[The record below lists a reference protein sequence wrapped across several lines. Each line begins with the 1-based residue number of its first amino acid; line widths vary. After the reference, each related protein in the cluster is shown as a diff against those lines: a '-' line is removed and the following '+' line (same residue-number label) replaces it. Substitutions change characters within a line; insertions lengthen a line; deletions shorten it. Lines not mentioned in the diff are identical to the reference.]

1 VRKVLKITSCL
12 FKVYKPFF
20 LIFVEKENLMS
31 MLKLE
36 SFFFFSFFLFLA
48 GCGNQSKPVSVEQEI
63 ITPLSAGNA
72 VDDLLPYIDSVE
84 VVPLE
89 TTGKALI
96 GLVGK
101 ILLLPNGNVLI
112 KSTASMFMFSP
123 EGKFLFQIGKNGRGP
138 EEYLTIDDVCL
149 SQDARELWI
158 LGGCEI
164 VKYSTETGRFIRKT
178 TLELPEICNGFDAI
192 ASGPGHSAFLYYC
205 PQMDENNFSEDFYC
219 LYRYDEQGRI
229 LQKFLP
235 RKDYGL
241 NIALITQ
248 ASDNR
253 YILRPQDSDNI
264 CYYLSD
270 SLPVPRVK
278 IDFGKETIKNRY
290 SSDLQTYLRSD
301 YYKMPVYIYDTRDY
315 FYFSYCGPEATDCYC
330 IHSFKNNKTITWER
344 KGDDADGMFM
354 IGGADK
360 DFFYG
365 IYNDYRDWDEIL
377 LNRQDLLKRAIIQK
391 THLRIPEDSNP
402 LLVKV
407 KFKF

>member
-1 VRKVLKITSCL
+1 
-12 FKVYKPFF
+12 
-20 LIFVEKENLMS
+20 MS

-72 VDDLLPYIDSVE
+72 VNDLLPYIDSVE

-248 ASDNR
+248 TSDNR

-330 IHSFKNNKTITWER
+330 IHSFKNSKTITWER

-377 LNRQDLLKRAIIQK
+377 LNRQYLLKRAIIQK

>member
-1 VRKVLKITSCL
+1 
-12 FKVYKPFF
+12 
-20 LIFVEKENLMS
+20 MS

-72 VDDLLPYIDSVE
+72 VNDLLPYIDSVE

-123 EGKFLFQIGKNGRGP
+123 KGKFLFQIGKNGRGP

-330 IHSFKNNKTITWER
+330 IHSFKNSKTITWER

-360 DFFYG
+360 VFFYG

>member
-1 VRKVLKITSCL
+1 
-12 FKVYKPFF
+12 
-20 LIFVEKENLMS
+20 MS

-178 TLELPEICNGFDAI
+178 TLELPEICTGFDAI
-192 ASGPGHSAFLYYC
+192 ASHSAFLYYC

-248 ASDNR
+248 TSDNR

>member
-1 VRKVLKITSCL
+1 
-12 FKVYKPFF
+12 
-20 LIFVEKENLMS
+20 MS

-178 TLELPEICNGFDAI
+178 TLELPEICTGFDAI
-192 ASGPGHSAFLYYC
+192 ASGPGHSACLYYC

-219 LYRYDEQGRI
+219 LYRYDVQGRI

-248 ASDNR
+248 TSDNR

>member
-1 VRKVLKITSCL
+1 
-12 FKVYKPFF
+12 
-20 LIFVEKENLMS
+20 MS

-48 GCGNQSKPVSVEQEI
+48 GCGNQSKPVSIEQEI

-72 VDDLLPYIDSVE
+72 VNDLLPYIDSVE

-330 IHSFKNNKTITWER
+330 IHSFKNSKTITWER

-391 THLRIPEDSNP
+391 THFRIPEDSNP

>member
-1 VRKVLKITSCL
+1 
-12 FKVYKPFF
+12 
-20 LIFVEKENLMS
+20 MS

-248 ASDNR
+248 TSDNR

-278 IDFGKETIKNRY
+278 IDFGKETIKNRN

-391 THLRIPEDSNP
+391 THFRIPEDSNP

>member
-1 VRKVLKITSCL
+1 
-12 FKVYKPFF
+12 
-20 LIFVEKENLMS
+20 MS

-123 EGKFLFQIGKNGRGP
+123 EGKFLFQIGKNGRGS

-205 PQMDENNFSEDFYC
+205 PQMDENNISEDFYC

-278 IDFGKETIKNRY
+278 IDFGKKTIKNRY

-330 IHSFKNNKTITWER
+330 IHSFKNSKTITWER

>member
-1 VRKVLKITSCL
+1 
-12 FKVYKPFF
+12 
-20 LIFVEKENLMS
+20 MS

-112 KSTASMFMFSP
+112 KSTASMIMFSP
-123 EGKFLFQIGKNGRGP
+123 EGKCLFQIGKNGRGP

-330 IHSFKNNKTITWER
+330 IHSFKNSKTITWER

>member
-1 VRKVLKITSCL
+1 
-12 FKVYKPFF
+12 
-20 LIFVEKENLMS
+20 MS

-48 GCGNQSKPVSVEQEI
+48 GCGNQSKPVSIEQEI

-330 IHSFKNNKTITWER
+330 IHSFKNSKTITWER

-354 IGGADK
+354 IVGADK

-391 THLRIPEDSNP
+391 THFRIPEDSNP

>member
-1 VRKVLKITSCL
+1 
-12 FKVYKPFF
+12 
-20 LIFVEKENLMS
+20 MS

-72 VDDLLPYIDSVE
+72 VNDLLPYIDSVE

-123 EGKFLFQIGKNGRGP
+123 EGKFLFQIGKNGRGS

-164 VKYSTETGRFIRKT
+164 VKYSTETGQFIRKT

-330 IHSFKNNKTITWER
+330 IHSFKNSKTITWER

>member
-1 VRKVLKITSCL
+1 
-12 FKVYKPFF
+12 
-20 LIFVEKENLMS
+20 MS

-72 VDDLLPYIDSVE
+72 VDDMLPHIDSVE

-248 ASDNR
+248 TSDNR

>member
-1 VRKVLKITSCL
+1 
-12 FKVYKPFF
+12 
-20 LIFVEKENLMS
+20 MS

-164 VKYSTETGRFIRKT
+164 VKYSTETGQFIRKT

-248 ASDNR
+248 TSDNR

-330 IHSFKNNKTITWER
+330 IHSFKNSKTITWER

-354 IGGADK
+354 IGGGADK

>member
-1 VRKVLKITSCL
+1 
-12 FKVYKPFF
+12 
-20 LIFVEKENLMS
+20 MS

-72 VDDLLPYIDSVE
+72 VNDLLPYIDSVE

-123 EGKFLFQIGKNGRGP
+123 KGKFLFQIGKNGRGP

-205 PQMDENNFSEDFYC
+205 PQMDENNFSLYFYC

-330 IHSFKNNKTITWER
+330 IHSFKNSKTITWER

>member
-1 VRKVLKITSCL
+1 
-12 FKVYKPFF
+12 
-20 LIFVEKENLMS
+20 MS

-72 VDDLLPYIDSVE
+72 VDDMLPYIDSVE
-84 VVPLE
+84 VVHLE

>member
-1 VRKVLKITSCL
+1 
-12 FKVYKPFF
+12 
-20 LIFVEKENLMS
+20 MS

-72 VDDLLPYIDSVE
+72 VNDLLPYIDSVE

-248 ASDNR
+248 TSDNR

-330 IHSFKNNKTITWER
+330 IHSFKNSKTITWER

-391 THLRIPEDSNP
+391 TQLRIPEDSNP

>member
-1 VRKVLKITSCL
+1 
-12 FKVYKPFF
+12 
-20 LIFVEKENLMS
+20 MS

-138 EEYLTIDDVCL
+138 EEFLTIDDVCL

-248 ASDNR
+248 TSDNR

-330 IHSFKNNKTITWER
+330 IHSFKNSKTITWER

>member
-1 VRKVLKITSCL
+1 
-12 FKVYKPFF
+12 
-20 LIFVEKENLMS
+20 MS

-72 VDDLLPYIDSVE
+72 VNDLLPYIDSVE

-164 VKYSTETGRFIRKT
+164 VKYSTETGQFIRKT

-360 DFFYG
+360 DFYYG

-377 LNRQDLLKRAIIQK
+377 LNRQDLLKRVIIQK

>member
-1 VRKVLKITSCL
+1 
-12 FKVYKPFF
+12 
-20 LIFVEKENLMS
+20 MS

-72 VDDLLPYIDSVE
+72 VNDLLPYIDSVE

-164 VKYSTETGRFIRKT
+164 VKYSTETGQFIRKT

-330 IHSFKNNKTITWER
+330 IHSFKNSKTITWER

-365 IYNDYRDWDEIL
+365 IYNDYREWDEIL
-377 LNRQDLLKRAIIQK
+377 LNRQDLLKRVIIQK

>member
-1 VRKVLKITSCL
+1 
-12 FKVYKPFF
+12 
-20 LIFVEKENLMS
+20 MS

-72 VDDLLPYIDSVE
+72 VNDLLPYIDSVE

-138 EEYLTIDDVCL
+138 EEFLTIDDVCL

-248 ASDNR
+248 TSDNR

-330 IHSFKNNKTITWER
+330 IHSFKNSKTITWER

-391 THLRIPEDSNP
+391 SHLRIPEDSNP

>member
-1 VRKVLKITSCL
+1 
-12 FKVYKPFF
+12 
-20 LIFVEKENLMS
+20 MS

-248 ASDNR
+248 TSDNR

-330 IHSFKNNKTITWER
+330 IHSFKNSKTITWER
-344 KGDDADGMFM
+344 KGDDADGMVM

>member
-1 VRKVLKITSCL
+1 
-12 FKVYKPFF
+12 
-20 LIFVEKENLMS
+20 MS

-72 VDDLLPYIDSVE
+72 VNDLLPYIDSVE

-123 EGKFLFQIGKNGRGP
+123 KGKFLFQIGKNGRGP

-248 ASDNR
+248 TSDNR
-253 YILRPQDSDNI
+253 YILRPQDSDKI

-330 IHSFKNNKTITWER
+330 IHSFKNSKTITWER

>member
-1 VRKVLKITSCL
+1 
-12 FKVYKPFF
+12 
-20 LIFVEKENLMS
+20 

-330 IHSFKNNKTITWER
+330 IHSFKNSKTITWER

>member
-1 VRKVLKITSCL
+1 
-12 FKVYKPFF
+12 
-20 LIFVEKENLMS
+20 MS

>member
-1 VRKVLKITSCL
+1 
-12 FKVYKPFF
+12 
-20 LIFVEKENLMS
+20 MS

-48 GCGNQSKPVSVEQEI
+48 GCGNQSKPVSIEQEI

-72 VDDLLPYIDSVE
+72 VNDLLPYIDSVE

-123 EGKFLFQIGKNGRGP
+123 KGKFLFQIGKNGRGP

-248 ASDNR
+248 TSDNR

-330 IHSFKNNKTITWER
+330 IHSFKNSKTITWER

-391 THLRIPEDSNP
+391 THFRIPEDSNP